1 MLTFALYHAFSVCQ
15 CRWPGFPPPGKITI
29 CNHFSLLS
37 DKPEKAGNR
46 PADSDKKGKKGGRKR
61 GELLLSLVEILL
73 RFRGVCLDLREKL
86 GLRNHFAKGAIQ
98 QVIHIIHILVHKG
111 KARYRAIVRKNR
123 GKNEAIRGKIKGS
136 AKNAA

>member
-15 CRWPGFPPPGKITI
+15 CRWPGFPLPKKITI
-29 CNHFSLLS
+29 CNHFSMLS

-46 PADSDKKGKKGGRKR
+46 SADSDKKGKKGGRR
-61 GELLLSLVEILL
+61 REELLLSFVVFLL
-73 RFRGVCLDLREKL
+73 RFRGVCRELPKKH
-86 GLRNHFAKGAIQ
+86 GLRNHFTEEAIQ

-123 GKNEAIRGKIKGS
+123 GKNESIRGKNKGF
-136 AKNAA
+136 ANNAA